1 MKHNYLTIVLTILM
15 SMAASVA
22 SAHDFEVDGIYYR
35 IISSSSPYKVAVTY
49 QGSSYYSYDNEYT
62 GSVNIPESVT
72 YNSRTYSVTSIDNYA
87 FYACTGLTSVTIPNS
102 VTSIGS
108 YAFSGCSGL
117 TSVTIPNSVTSIGSY
132 AFLGCSGLTSIT
144 IPNSVT
150 SIRESAF
157 QYCSGL
163 TSVTIPN
170 SVTTIGNY
178 AFSGC
183 SGLTSVTI
191 PNSVTSIG
199 WYAFSWCMELE
210 TIVVNSGNTVYDSR
224 EGCNAI
230 IETAS
235 NTLIVGCK
243 NTNIPNSVTS
253 IGNYAFMGCTGLTS
267 ITIPNSVT
275 SIGSYA
281 FLGCSGLT
289 SITINSNAIASKD
302 FNYKSSLAS
311 IFGDQVQNYTFGE
324 DVTKIGQYACSNLS
338 ALKSVTIGSGITE
351 IASSTFY
358 NTKPAKVIWLT
369 NTPPTGYNWRINGKA
384 NYVPNNQYSSL
395 NNMTIYPYLS
405 SMFEVDGVKYVPV
418 SPSERTCDIIDCSYD
433 GSKKNLVISPTTN
446 YRNVTM
452 RVCNIQP
459 YAFYNIEELT
469 SLTINNQGTV
479 GEGAFSDCE
488 NLESISVAEDCE
500 KYDSRGNCN
509 AVIEKGTNKLV
520 VGCKNTTIP
529 ADVTAIGNYAFAG
542 TTGLTSIN
550 IPENV
555 TSIGNGA
562 FAGCS
567 ALTAFN
573 IGTNVT
579 NIGNYAFEGCK
590 AVKDIVMED
599 GNSTLKLGSNGSSA
613 LFADCPLD
621 SVYVGRNIS
630 YSTGSSYGYSPFY
643 GNQSLRSIHI
653 TDAETEVSANEFYGC
668 TNLKNVRLGNGIT
681 KIGDWAFSGCSS
693 LDYFLIGKSTKN
705 IGKEAFSDCTAMTR
719 FISRAATPPTCGS
732 TALDDI
738 NKWTCTLEVPVGSL
752 SAYQGADQWKE
763 FFFIEETTGV
773 KAIDNEQ
780 LTIDNVYDL
789 SGRQQGKM
797 QRGVNLLRMSDGT
810 TKKVLVK

>member
-1 MKHNYLTIVLTILM
+1 MKHNYLTFVLIILM
-15 SMAASVA
+15 SMAASVNPTHA
-22 SAHDFEVDGIYYR
+22 FVVDGIYYR
-35 IISSSSPYKVAVTY
+35 VTSWSSPYTVEVTY
-49 QGSSYYSYDNEYT
+49 VGRYYSSDSDRYT
-62 GSVNIPESVT
+62 GSVTIPESVT
-72 YNSRTYSVTSIDNYA
+72 YDSNSFGVTSIGEGA
-87 FYACTGLTSVTIPNS
+87 FYGCSGLKSVTIPNS
-102 VTSIGS
+102 VTSIGN
-108 YAFSGCSGL
+108 YAFQSCRGL
-117 TSVTIPNSVTSIGSY
+117 TSIIIPNSVTSIGY
-132 AFLGCSGLTSIT
+132 KAFMGCSGL
-144 IPNSVT
+144 
-150 SIRESAF
+150 
-157 QYCSGL
+157 
-163 TSVTIPN
+163 
-170 SVTTIGNY
+170 
-178 AFSGC
+178 
-183 SGLTSVTI
+183 
-191 PNSVTSIG
+191 
-199 WYAFSWCMELE
+199 E
-210 TIVVNSGNTVYDSR
+210 TIIVNSGNTVYDSR

-235 NTLIVGCK
+235 NTLIRGCK
-243 NTNIPNSVTS
+243 NTTIPNSVTS
-253 IGNYAFMGCTGLTS
+253 IGDYAFNGCSGLTSVTIGNGVTSIGVYAFYACTGLTS

-275 SIGSYA
+275 NIGDFA
-281 FLGCSGLT
+281 FNDCSDLT
-289 SITINSNAIASKD
+289 SVTINSNAIASKD
-302 FNYKSSLAS
+302 FDYSSSLAS
-311 IFGDQVQNYTFGE
+311 IFGKQVQNYTFGG
-324 DVTKIGQYACSNLS
+324 DVTKIGQNACSNLS

-351 IASSTFY
+351 IAFAFY
-358 NTKPAKVIWLT
+358 NTEPAKVIWLT
-369 NTPPTGYNWRINGKA
+369 NTPPTGYNWNLKGKV

-395 NNMTIYPYLS
+395 SNKTIYTYLS
-405 SMFEVDGVKYVPV
+405 SMFEVDGVKYVPL
-418 SPSERTCDIIDCSYD
+418 SPSERTCDIIDCTYD

-452 RVCNIQP
+452 KICNIQP

-479 GEGAFSDCE
+479 GEGAFRDCE
-488 NLESISVAEDCE
+488 NLESISVAENCE

-529 ADVTAIGNYAFAG
+529 ADVTVIGNYAFAG

-555 TSIGNGA
+555 TSLGNGA
-562 FAGCS
+562 FTGCS

-573 IGTNVT
+573 IGTKVT

-630 YSTGSSYGYSPFY
+630 YSTGSFYGYSPFY

-668 TNLKNVRLGNGIT
+668 TNLKNVRLGDGIT

-693 LDYFLIGKSTKN
+693 LDYFLIGKSTKE

-752 SAYQGADQWKE
+752 SAYQNANQWKE

-773 KAIDNEQ
+773 K
-780 LTIDNVYDL
+780 TIQNSNIKIQNVYDL
-789 SGRQQGKM
+789 IGRQQGKM